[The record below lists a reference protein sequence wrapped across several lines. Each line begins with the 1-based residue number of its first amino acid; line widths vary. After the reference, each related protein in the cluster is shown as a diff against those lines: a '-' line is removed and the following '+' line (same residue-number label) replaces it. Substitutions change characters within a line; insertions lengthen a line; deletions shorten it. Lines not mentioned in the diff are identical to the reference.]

1 MLMLVQGEEV
11 DINTHPGGYHKGLQ
25 GSAGND
31 EMPAEVEELAKDSS
45 RAEDQQSASPADA
58 WQGNG
63 TAAVA
68 DEGDA
73 KEKLRQ
79 MLEAQKAQDPNFAKL
94 TGTSQIALAFRDT
107 CIKCMLVE
115 NMIQIP
121 RLLLVSR
128 NPLLNFFVLAPDIH
142 QHRILQVE
150 ASNSQ

>member
-11 DINTHPGGYHKGLQ
+11 DINTHPGGYHEGLQ

-94 TGTSQIALAFRDT
+94 TGKFQIALAFQDT
-107 CIKCMLVE
+107 CIRCMLKE
-115 NMIQIP
+115 NMIHIP
-121 RLLLVSR
+121 RLLLISH
-128 NPLLNFFVLAPDIH
+128 NPLLDSFVLTPDIN
-142 QHRILQVE
+142 RYRVLQIE
-150 ASNSQ
+150 ALYSQ